1 MTQRTESK
9 FFDRVD
15 MDNWAFEHSLPTTVS
30 EMQPRKLYVVQ
41 DIPQSPDVFAYLIV
55 RASARI

>member
-1 MTQRTESK
+1 VARQNASMI
-9 FFDRVD
+9 FDRVD
-15 MDNWAFEHSLPTTVS
+15 MDNWAFEHSLPTTVI